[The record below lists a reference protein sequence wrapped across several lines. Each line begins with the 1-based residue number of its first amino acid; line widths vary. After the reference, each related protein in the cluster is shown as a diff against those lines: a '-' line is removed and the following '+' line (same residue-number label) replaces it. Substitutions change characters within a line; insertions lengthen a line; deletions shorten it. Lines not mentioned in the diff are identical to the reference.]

1 MCDLWYNVITVKEET
16 RYKEMKSEK
25 RIAEL
30 EMLLF
35 ALSMKDRM
43 TAEDYETRRKWNEEL
58 RGLKENV

>member
-1 MCDLWYNVITVKEET
+1 
-16 RYKEMKSEK
+16 MKNEK

-35 ALSMKDRM
+35 GLSMKDRM
-43 TAEDYETRRKWNEEL
+43 TTEDYETRRKWNEEL